1 MNKKILIYGGTSLI
15 SLELIKIYNNEEY
28 EFIIFCRDKNNFI
41 ERLNKLD
48 LTVNKFTIY
57 EVDLIE
63 LEKNLKIISE
73 IENELDG
80 VIWVAG
86 ETGDAIIE
94 FQNTNEAKKSIDVNF
109 LNPILIISKL
119 ILKIKQ
125 NENSFIAVITSV
137 AGLRGRQKN
146 FFYGSA
152 NSGMISF
159 LSGLRQKF
167 SGKINVLT
175 VIPGYMRTE
184 KFNIDA
190 PRLLVTSPEQ
200 TAEIIYK
207 AIKNKKEVIY
217 INFLWR
223 ILMFFIRL
231 VPEKIFKKLK
241 F

>member
-48 LTVNKFTIY
+48 LTVNKFRIY

-94 FQNTNEAKKSIDVNF
+94 FQNTNEAKKSIDVNIVGTSNV
-109 LNPILIISKL
+109 LDIIKGVNSIKSAV
-119 ILKIKQ
+119 IVTTDKCYKIKK
-125 NENSFIAVITSV
+125 
-137 AGLRGRQKN
+137 KN
-146 FFYGSA
+146 
-152 NSGMISF
+152 
-159 LSGLRQKF
+159 
-167 SGKINVLT
+167 
-175 VIPGYMRTE
+175 
-184 KFNIDA
+184 
-190 PRLLVTSPEQ
+190 
-200 TAEIIYK
+200 
-207 AIKNKKEVIY
+207 
-217 INFLWR
+217 
-223 ILMFFIRL
+223 
-231 VPEKIFKKLK
+231 
-241 F
+241 

>member
-1 MNKKILIYGGTSLI
+1 MNKKILIYGGSSLI
-15 SLELIKIYNNEEY
+15 SLELIKIYSNEEC

-41 ERLNKLD
+41 KRLNKLD
-48 LTVNKFTIY
+48 LTANKFKIY
-57 EVDLIE
+57 EVDLME

-73 IENELDG
+73 IESELDG

-86 ETGDAIIE
+86 ETGDAIVE
-94 FQNTNEAKKSIDVNF
+94 FQNTNLAKKSIDINF

-119 ILKIKQ
+119 VLKIKQ
-125 NENSFIAVITSV
+125 NENSFVAVITSV

-223 ILMFFIRL
+223 ILMFFIGL

>member
-1 MNKKILIYGGTSLI
+1 MNKKILIYGGSSLI

-28 EFIIFCRDKNNFI
+28 EFIIFCRNKNKFI
-41 ERLNKLD
+41 ERLKELD
-48 LTVNKFTIY
+48 LSTNKFTIF
-57 EVDLIE
+57 ESDLIE

-73 IENELDG
+73 IKNDLDG
-80 VIWVAG
+80 LIWVAG

-94 FQNTNEAKKSIDVNF
+94 FENTAEAKKSIDINF

-119 ILKIKQ
+119 TLKIKQ
-125 NENSFIAVITSV
+125 NNNSFIAVITSV

-167 SGKINVLT
+167 SGKISVLT
-175 VIPGYMRTE
+175 IIPGYMKTK

-190 PRLLVTSPEQ
+190 PELLVTSPKK
-200 TAEIIYK
+200 AARIIDN
-207 AIKNKKEVIY
+207 AIKNKKEVVY

-223 ILMFFIRL
+223 VIMFFLGLI
-231 VPEKIFKKLK
+231 PEKIFKNFK

>member
-223 ILMFFIRL
+223 ILMFFIGL